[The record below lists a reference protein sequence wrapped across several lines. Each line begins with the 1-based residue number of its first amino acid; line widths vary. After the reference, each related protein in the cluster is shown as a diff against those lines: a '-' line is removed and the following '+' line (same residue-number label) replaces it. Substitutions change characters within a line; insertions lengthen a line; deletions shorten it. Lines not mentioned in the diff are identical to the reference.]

1 MIWQES
7 CHHYSS
13 VHTLY
18 LRRVS
23 SALIHSYLKK
33 NTNSSLC
40 VVSKWLFWWLN
51 FSNTNNKWIKWNHR
65 NVVYVRLGYCA
76 RQELKLQYEK
86 LDLLLFINL
95 GKKNIFLSCRKWKE
109 QIVLRYTDTNT
120 VTQSCPLV
128 VISNVLPTKMWRM
141 VVRLLHGKILL
152 AVGSTRNR
160 RTQKSLN

>member
-1 MIWQES
+1 MLPATLPTLNLLSLTVNNKDSLLNSTFISEPKFSRIVTKNVNVFGSRDFEGDSRSSAKVVVLCMIWQES

-51 FSNTNNKWIKWNHR
+51 FSNTNIKWIKWNHR

-76 RQELKLQYEK
+76 PQELKLQYEK

-95 GKKNIFLSCRKWKE
+95 GKKIFF
-109 QIVLRYTDTNT
+109 
-120 VTQSCPLV
+120 
-128 VISNVLPTKMWRM
+128 
-141 VVRLLHGKILL
+141 
-152 AVGSTRNR
+152 
-160 RTQKSLN
+160 